1 MAILNL
7 NTNHKVPIAVA
18 TLSKALACGRL
29 FTGIAGSNPERD
41 MDDCL
46 LWVLFKVRGL
56 YVGHITCPGKT
67 LPIVVCLSVISK
79 PQQ

>member
-46 LWVLFKVRGL
+46 L
-56 YVGHITCPGKT
+56 
-67 LPIVVCLSVISK
+67 
-79 PQQ
+79 